1 MLRSHRCR
9 YLSVSRSRASSAS
22 FSAPKNLPR
31 VSRLIV
37 GDTQNVIT
45 NSPCASLRNP
55 LASAMGIS
63 GSRRFATSTSP
74 SRSATK
80 RCPGPPACTV
90 LIRSLGSTSPK
101 VFKVVKW
108 LPAICPM
115 PMGLGVRLNE
125 DGVTSYAVEIRHDP
139 THAGARVAGG
149 APLAGRVGDFL
160 LLDEGEIL
168 RTLAVLVATMA
179 GDRVHDVG
187 KHVRFETFVLE
198 VPPLPSNP
206 LVQAGAARHP
216 VDRS

>member
-1 MLRSHRCR
+1 MRRLDTLLGQHFAQS
-9 YLSVSRSRASSAS
+9 LQGSEVASGH
-22 FSAPKNLPR
+22 LPDAYGH
-31 VSRLIV
+31 VPELV
-37 GDTQNVIT
+37 E
-45 NSPCASLRNP
+45 
-55 LASAMGIS
+55 
-63 GSRRFATSTSP
+63 
-74 SRSATK
+74 
-80 RCPGPPACTV
+80 
-90 LIRSLGSTSPK
+90 
-101 VFKVVKW
+101 
-108 LPAICPM
+108 PM
-115 PMGLGVRLNE
+115 DLGVRLNE